1 MTPDR
6 TPYSRVLLTSA
17 LLAAS
22 LCAPALAQDAGDWQ
36 FRIGATYVAPNAS
49 SNDLAFE
56 GSSLDGFRAD
66 VDDQLGLGFNL
77 TYFLSSHWGIE
88 LLAATPFDHEIEGD
102 RALEALGRIGSVKHL
117 PPVLSLQY
125 HFLPNRAV
133 RPYIGAG
140 LNYTLLFDE
149 DTTQSLQDGIVATAN
164 DALGTSYRG
173 GSTKLK
179 IDDSFGIALQAG
191 VDVDLSDAWFLN
203 FDARWIDI
211 DADAELRTTTF
222 DVDDTAVTFDSTLDV
237 DIDPWVLTAAIGFR
251 F

>member
-1 MTPDR
+1 MTLDR
-6 TPYSRVLLTSA
+6 TPSLRTLLTTA
-17 LLAAS
+17 LLAAGMGT
-22 LCAPALAQDAGDWQ
+22 PALAQEAGDWL

-49 SNDLAFE
+49 SGDLVFE
-56 GSSLDGFRAD
+56 GTSLAGFRAD
-66 VDDQLGLGFNL
+66 VDDQLGVGFNL
-77 TYFLSSHWGIE
+77 TYFLSPNWGVE

-125 HFLPNRAV
+125 HFMPDRNV
-133 RPYIGAG
+133 RPYVGAG

-164 DALGTSYRG
+164 GALGTSYSG
-173 GSTKLK
+173 GSTKLR

-191 VDVDLSDAWFLN
+191 IDFDLSDTWFFN
-203 FDARWIDI
+203 VDARWIDI
-211 DADAELRTTTF
+211 DADADLRTTTF
-222 DVDDTAVTFDSTLDV
+222 DADGAAVTFDSTLDV
-237 DIDPWVLTAAIGFR
+237 DIDPWVLTAAVGFR